1 MAIESRN
8 PLITKWTNNITNR
21 EKDTGLSAY
30 AVGKVFA
37 GSSLPDGNDGIDID
51 HYSTVGIF
59 RITNSI
65 KGTKPPISDITG
77 FIQVMDI
84 NHDEESNIL
93 VKNTRRVRQ
102 IIYPDNS
109 TESAPYTRVGDAASL
124 TSTINWS
131 EWSMMGGGGSL
142 RRIVATANVPNAR
155 NNTMYEVFQDNITIT
170 LPEASTVPIG
180 TKIGVEQYIGT
191 GKVVCGTGDDR
202 LEQITECDIEF
213 YEPEDVLSPIM
224 VTRWTRNP
232 GTSNASYG
240 RILTFS
246 GSSGIDGTNTF
257 TISGSGDIDGTYS
270 PFNSNVSGQE
280 CVWKNGYVYCYYD
293 TNAKIWKF
301 VASYDGLVTITEIL
315 YQAEYSFKSAD
326 ALCYIFEC
334 VIGEDGSRE
343 WILDV
348 DNNFAKAV
356 DILSERITHSERRID
371 KLDENEPYLHLIR
384 TRTTRSI
391 VNPSQNQLVCSAPA
405 ANATIEEKIAR
416 LKENNNNVHFYDFVV
431 SVTSTRTINL
441 PTTNIPLGAVVCIEV
456 VGNCSATVVAGSY
469 SDTYNGTAGE
479 ILVCE
484 FEYTAIGANT
494 YAWTILSLGGGTTS
508 EPDEPIVPDNPVDP
522 IVPVLTVVTPVNV
535 TGLTQGVAMTPVQLS
550 AYVENGLSSDIVFA
564 STDIVD
570 GLTLSSTGL
579 ISGTP
584 TVSGDVSMNVVVSY
598 PGAES
603 KIIIVNFDINVA
615 LTDLFAN
622 VTDRV
627 IALEEQSASLQTR
640 QGQHEIDPAAHA
652 DLMTDVATV
661 DEVDALRTA
670 VDELVVMIEEKEQQK
685 PKDVQTQ
692 LNEIVTTLRSGDVST
707 LTDKLGV
714 PMSIPLTDSDGV
726 TRNYRVM
733 MTSIDTD
740 DTPGYTHNAR
750 FEFLDIVDTRVYTTG
765 VDTRYQTSD
774 IRSYLT
780 SEDADGFMVRL
791 PTWLKNMIVPANI
804 ECITSYSSDTT
815 ETLSDKVFLPSA
827 WELCGTVY
835 TSYWIREGT
844 KSTYY
849 PKSYNM
855 EDKRERYNLS
865 GTAKSWWTRTPR
877 YSGNIDFICVD
888 SDGYVG
894 KYNGHVIRSGV
905 APAFVIA

>member
-37 GSSLPDGNDGIDID
+37 GASLPDGPDGIDID

-65 KGTKPPISDITG
+65 NGTKPPISDITG

-84 NHDEESNIL
+84 NHDEESNTL

-102 IIYPDNS
+102 IIYPDNA
-109 TESAPYTRVGDAASL
+109 TESAPYTRVGEAASL

-224 VTRWTRNP
+224 VTRWTRKP
-232 GTSNASYG
+232 GSNNASYG
-240 RILTFS
+240 RTLTFS

-257 TISGSGDIDGTYS
+257 TISGSGDIDGTYY
-270 PFNSNVSGQE
+270 PFNSDASGQE
-280 CVWKNGYVYCYYD
+280 RIWKNGYVYCCYD
-293 TNAKIWKF
+293 TDAKLWKF
-301 VASYDGLVTITEIL
+301 VSSSDVLETITEIL

-334 VIGEDGSRE
+334 IIGEDGDRE

-371 KLDENEPYLHLIR
+371 KIDENEPYLHLIR

-391 VNPSQNQLVCSAPA
+391 VNPTQNQLVCNAPA
-405 ANATIEEKIAR
+405 ANATIEEKITK
-416 LKENNNNVHFYDFVV
+416 LKENNNNVYFYDFVI

-441 PTTNIPLGAVVCIEV
+441 PTTNIPLGAVVCVEV
-456 VGNCSATVVAGSY
+456 VGNCSVTVVAGSY

-494 YAWTILSLGGGTTS
+494 YAWTILSIGGGVTS
-508 EPDEPIVPDNPVDP
+508 EPDVDPDDPEPDP
-522 IVPVLTVVTPVNV
+522 IVPILTVVTPVNV
-535 TGLTQGVAMTPVQLS
+535 TGLTKGVAMTPVQLS
-550 AYVENGLSSDIVFA
+550 AYVENGLSSGIAFA
-564 STDIVD
+564 SANIVD

-603 KIIIVNFDINVA
+603 KIIVVNFDINVA
-615 LTDLFAN
+615 LTDLFASVN
-622 VTDRV
+622 DRV
-627 IALEEQSASLQTR
+627 ITLEEQSASLRTK
-640 QGQHEIDPAAHA
+640 QGQHEIDPTAHEE
-652 DLMTDVATV
+652 LMVNVATV
-661 DEVDALRTA
+661 DDVNTLSTA
-670 VDELVVMIEEKEQQK
+670 VDELIAMIEEKEQ
-685 PKDVQTQ
+685 
-692 LNEIVTTLRSGDVST
+692 
-707 LTDKLGV
+707 
-714 PMSIPLTDSDGV
+714 
-726 TRNYRVM
+726 
-733 MTSIDTD
+733 
-740 DTPGYTHNAR
+740 
-750 FEFLDIVDTRVYTTG
+750 
-765 VDTRYQTSD
+765 
-774 IRSYLT
+774 
-780 SEDADGFMVRL
+780 
-791 PTWLKNMIVPANI
+791 
-804 ECITSYSSDTT
+804 
-815 ETLSDKVFLPSA
+815 
-827 WELCGTVY
+827 
-835 TSYWIREGT
+835 
-844 KSTYY
+844 
-849 PKSYNM
+849 
-855 EDKRERYNLS
+855 
-865 GTAKSWWTRTPR
+865 
-877 YSGNIDFICVD
+877 
-888 SDGYVG
+888 
-894 KYNGHVIRSGV
+894 
-905 APAFVIA
+905 